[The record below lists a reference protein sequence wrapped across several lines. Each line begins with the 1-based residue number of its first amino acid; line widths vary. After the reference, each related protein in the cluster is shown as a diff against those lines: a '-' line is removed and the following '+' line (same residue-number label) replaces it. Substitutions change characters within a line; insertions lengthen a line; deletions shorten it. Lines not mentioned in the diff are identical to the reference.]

1 MKIFEKLKEFFAKLF
16 KRKDVKLIE
25 ASNEVKGS
33 SVVESEISQAEV
45 ERPITENETPT
56 IKKECDR
63 QIFVVYE
70 NVKKGIVK
78 LDDLMI
84 DDLIKI
90 QLIMESEVAV
100 LNKKIRSNESEI
112 QNMQQEIALL
122 TSQNEKYERM
132 LQNNS

>member
-25 ASNEVKGS
+25 ASKEVEGS
-33 SVVESEISQAEV
+33 SVVEPAISQAEV

-56 IKKECDR
+56 IKKERDR

>member
-25 ASNEVKGS
+25 ASKEVEGS
-33 SVVESEISQAEV
+33 SVVEPAISQAEV

-56 IKKECDR
+56 IKKERDR

-90 QLIMESEVAV
+90 QLIMESEVAA